1 MKEAV
6 AAVAGAMK
14 ELGIARGTP
23 APRSLSLEPSPR
35 MTIAR

>member
-14 ELGIARGTP
+14 ELGIRRGTP
-23 APRSLSLEPSPR
+23 ALS
-35 MTIAR
+35 A